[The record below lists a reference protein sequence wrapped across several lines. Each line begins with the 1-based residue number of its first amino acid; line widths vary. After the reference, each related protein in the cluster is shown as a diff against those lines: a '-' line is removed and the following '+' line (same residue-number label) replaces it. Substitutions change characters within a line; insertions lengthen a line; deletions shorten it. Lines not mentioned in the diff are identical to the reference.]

1 MVSTFLK
8 EILSPKIADLQLLTT
23 TFKCLFNFIFLHIN
37 NVAQKSYNLKQLT
50 VLFLFASMLSYGQA
64 VRKYSNEFMNIG
76 VDAAALGMANSVVA
90 STNDVNSGYWNP
102 AGLIGLK
109 DKQVALMHASYFANI
124 AQYDYAG
131 FAMPIDDRSAWGVS
145 MIRFGVDDILN
156 TTQLIDDQGN
166 IDYNRI
172 SLFSTADYGV
182 TFSYA
187 RELPVQGLQYGVN
200 AKVIR
205 RVIGK
210 FANSWGFG
218 FDFGLQFERNDWKFG
233 LMLRDIT
240 TTYNIWNI
248 DEEQYATIQQAIE
261 GQNQELPESTE
272 ITLPKAQFGISKRFD
287 FHNDMSLL
295 AATNLNMRFEQ
306 TNDIIST
313 EFASIDPAVGFEL
326 GYLDLVFLR
335 AGVGN
340 FQNIMQIDGKE
351 KIGFQ
356 PNIGI
361 GFQYKGIQIDYAL
374 TDIGDQSAALYSNI
388 FSVKVDLSVF
398 R

>member
-1 MVSTFLK
+1 MKKNQYFWT
-8 EILSPKIADLQLLTT
+8 PKCRNKRKSVKTITLRKIISFALLLI
-23 TFKCLFNFIFLHIN
+23 C
-37 NVAQKSYNLKQLT
+37 A
-50 VLFLFASMLSYGQA
+50 FANAQA

-76 VDAAALGMANSVVA
+76 VDAAALGMSNAVTA
-90 STNDVNSGYWNP
+90 SSNDVNSVYWNP
-102 AGLIGLK
+102 AGLVHLE
-109 DKQVALMHASYFANI
+109 DKQVSVMHASYFANI
-124 AQYDYAG
+124 AQYDYAA
-131 FAMPIDDRSAWGVS
+131 FAMPIDDRSAFGVS
-145 MIRFGVDDILN
+145 VIRFGVDDILN
-156 TTQLIDDQGN
+156 TTQLIDGQGN

-187 RELPVQGLQYGVN
+187 RKLQVPGFQYGVN

-205 RVIGK
+205 RIIGD

-218 FDFGLQFERNDWKFG
+218 IDLGLQFEKNDWKFG

-240 TTYNIWNI
+240 TTYNVWAI
-248 DEEQYATIQQAIE
+248 DEDAFAKVQNAVA

-272 ITLPKAQFGISKRFD
+272 ITLPKAQFGASKLFE
-287 FHNDMSLL
+287 FHNDMTLL

-313 EFASIDPAVGFEL
+313 EVVSIDPAIGFEF
-326 GYLDLVFLR
+326 GYTDLVFVR

-340 FQNIMQIDGKE
+340 FQNIQQLDGTDKV
-351 KIGFQ
+351 GFQ

-361 GFQYKGIQIDYAL
+361 GFKYKGIQIDYAL
-374 TDIGDQSAALYSNI
+374 TDLGDQSAALYSNI
-388 FSVKVDLSVF
+388 FSVKVDLSIF